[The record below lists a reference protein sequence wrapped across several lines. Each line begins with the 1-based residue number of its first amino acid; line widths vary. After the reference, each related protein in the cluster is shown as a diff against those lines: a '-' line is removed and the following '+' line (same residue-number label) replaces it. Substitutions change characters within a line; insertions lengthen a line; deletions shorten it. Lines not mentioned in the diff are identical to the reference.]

1 MRWDVFVSHASED
14 KESVA
19 IPLAKALT
27 ARGLR
32 VWLDR
37 HELKIGDSLRQSVD
51 EGLAKSRFG
60 VVVLSEAFLSKR
72 WPLWELNGLVAV
84 ERLGVKAILP
94 VWHGIDHATLA
105 KHSPML
111 ADRVAGNT
119 ANGIDPLATAIS
131 TLVLAEPGGTPA
143 VDTPSVGGR
152 LLDLV
157 RRDDRA
163 ALEEFLAVHPAVLR
177 SALGRSWKE
186 IRRGVRI
193 EDTRIEL
200 CVGSF
205 QLTPS
210 TWRWRGVVL
219 GSPSDPPVDQ
229 HGAVS
234 EKLHGLAA
242 LAARMRSAPSRRN
255 PLRLRDTSPDL
266 RPNLPDFKPADF
278 ELIAVT
284 GRRNTLGTEQLAAL
298 AEFNDLHH
306 GFRVRTYDWLID
318 AATDP
323 T

>member
-19 IPLAKALT
+19 LPLTKALT

-84 ERLGVKAILP
+84 ERGGAKAILP
-94 VWHGIDHATLA
+94 VWHGINHATLV

-111 ADRVAGNT
+111 ADRIAGNT
-119 ANGIDPLATAIS
+119 ANGIENVATAI
-131 TLVLAEPGGTPA
+131 TNLVLAEPGGTPA

-157 RRDDRA
+157 HRGDQV

-177 SALGRSWKE
+177 SALGRSWVE
-186 IRRGVRI
+186 LRRGAKIADVRI
-193 EDTRIEL
+193 V

-205 QLTPS
+205 LQTTS
-210 TWRWRGVVL
+210 TWRWRGIIL
-219 GSPSDPPVDQ
+219 GHPSDPPVDR
-229 HGAVS
+229 HGAIS
-234 EKLHGLAA
+234 ETLHHLAS
-242 LAARMRSAPSRRN
+242 LVARVRSRTTPG
-255 PLRLRDTSPDL
+255 P
-266 RPNLPDFKPADF
+266 RPQLPDFKPADF

-284 GRRNTLGTEQLAAL
+284 GRRSTLTKEQSAAL
-298 AEFNDLHH
+298 NEFNDLHQ
-306 GFRVRTYDWLID
+306 GFRIRTYDWLID

>member
-19 IPLAKALT
+19 IPLAEALT

-37 HELKIGDSLRQSVD
+37 HELKIGDSLRQSID

-60 VVVLSEAFLSKR
+60 VVVLSEAFFDKR
-72 WPLWELNGLVAV
+72 WSVRELNGLVAV
-84 ERLGVKAILP
+84 ESLGVKAILP
-94 VWHGIDHATLA
+94 VWHGIDHATLV

-119 ANGIDPLATAIS
+119 ANGIEPLATAIT

-143 VDTPSVGGR
+143 VDTPTVGGR

-157 RRDDRA
+157 CRDDRA
-163 ALEEFLAVHPAVLR
+163 ALEEFLALHPTILR
-177 SALGRSWKE
+177 NAFGRSWTE
-186 IRRGVRI
+186 VRRGVKI
-193 EDTRIEL
+193 EDTGIEL

-205 QLTPS
+205 QLTPR
-210 TWRWRGVVL
+210 TWRWRGVIL
-219 GSPSDPPVDQ
+219 GSPSASPVDR
-229 HGAVS
+229 HGTVS
-234 EKLHGLAA
+234 EKLHDLAT
-242 LAARMRSAPSRRN
+242 LTARVRSAPSRYG
-255 PLRLRDTSPDL
+255 PLRHLEASPHL
-266 RPNLPDFKPADF
+266 RPRLPDFRPADF
-278 ELIAVT
+278 ELTAVT
-284 GRRNTLGTEQLAAL
+284 GRRGTLGTEQAAAL

-318 AATDP
+318 AAMDLT
-323 T
+323 